1 MKYSEKVV
9 WGLGKMTKH
18 IRAVVLSS
26 RFIPTDE
33 KEPLIGQYEKLV
45 DTLSDAIKRES
56 GAIPHTPEYL
66 KKWND
71 GLKKREKSR
80 KDSSVNENVL
90 LKEFIHSILTDK

>member
-18 IRAVVLSS
+18 IRSVILSS

-33 KEPLIGQYEKLV
+33 KEPLIGQYEKIV
-45 DTLSDAIKRES
+45 DTLSDAINRES

-66 KKWND
+66 KKWD
-71 GLKKREKSR
+71 DTIKKRERSKKNR
-80 KDSSVNENVL
+80 GVNENVL